1 MLSMRRFLVF
11 GVVVGL
17 LAGTWSRGTLAEPK
31 SPKAGKAAKA
41 NGSPE
46 TAKGN
51 SPGKANS
58 GKASSSKGGSAKKGK
73 SGKSASKSGDKKG
86 NLPTAGRLDAKTLNV
101 AKVDPQTQ
109 ERNRLAAAKIDSLV
123 EANYKRFSIEPNP
136 LTSDEQ
142 FVRRIYLDITGTIPT
157 YEQTIV
163 FLDSKDPEKREKLID
178 RLLNSPGYV
187 SHSFNYWANI
197 LRLVD
202 YPENNLPAAPY
213 LDWIKQSLRENKPY
227 DELVREML
235 TAGGKVWDNPAAGYL
250 LRDSGMPLDSMN
262 NTVRVFLGTQIGC
275 AQCHDHPFDRWKQHE
290 FYEMAAY
297 MYGIRTRGGRSASL
311 PVEQLRKE
319 LSKLPGANGAIQLIR
334 ANSYQV
340 ADVPK
345 QVLKLPHDYQYDDGK
360 PGEVVKPKAIFG
372 EAELSPGEPPRA
384 TFARW
389 LTAKENPRFA
399 KTIANRLWKRA
410 LGVGI
415 IEPVDDMKDNSQPEN
430 AELLDYLTTIVVKLD
445 FDLKEYQR
453 IIYYTKTYQR
463 QASTTEPPA
472 GEPYHFPGPV
482 LRRMTAEQVW
492 DSLLTLAIYNPDAI
506 HRPAMDGVAS
516 VANIATTDTPKEI
529 ADKWQKF
536 NGTYGKKSMQDMK
549 QKYGYKG
556 QLLARASE
564 LPLPAPPGHFLREF
578 GQGDREQI
586 EAGSTEGNVPQILT
600 MFNGPVTHM
609 MLEAGSVI
617 YDEVVKRKTAA
628 ERVDV
633 IFLTL
638 LSRRPDSG
646 ARQLAIHELNSNG
659 LAGCGDVIWSLL
671 NTREFLFIQ

>member
-1 MLSMRRFLVF
+1 MCSLRRLVVW
-11 GVVVGL
+11 GVIVSF
-17 LAGTWSRGTLAEPK
+17 LAGAWSNGILAEPK
-31 SPKAGKAAKA
+31 NSTAGKAGK
-41 NGSPE
+41 SS
-46 TAKGN
+46 KGPQT
-51 SPGKANS
+51 SQGVAP
-58 GKASSSKGGSAKKGK
+58 GKASSGKGGK
-73 SGKSASKSGDKKG
+73 SSKSAAKSAEKKG
-86 NLPTAGRLDAKTLNV
+86 NLPAAGRFDAKTLNV
-101 AKVDPQTQ
+101 AKVDPQTL

-123 EANYKRFSIEPNP
+123 EANYRRFNVEPNER
-136 LTSDEQ
+136 TTDEQ
-142 FVRRIYLDITGTIPT
+142 FVRRSYLDITGTIPT
-157 YEQTIV
+157 YEQTLV
-163 FLDSKDPEKREKLID
+163 FLDSRDPEKREKLID

-227 DELVREML
+227 DEWVREML
-235 TAGGKVWDNPAAGYL
+235 TADGKVWDNPAAGYL

-319 LSKLPGANGAIQLIR
+319 LSKLPGGNGAVSLIR
-334 ANSYQV
+334 ANSYQI
-340 ADVPK
+340 ADAPK

-360 PGEVVKPKAIFG
+360 PGQVVKPKTIFG
-372 EAELSPGEPPRA
+372 DAHVSPGEPPRA

-445 FDLKEYQR
+445 FDLKEFQR

-472 GEPYHFPGPV
+472 GEPYHFAGPV
-482 LRRMTAEQVW
+482 LRRMTAEQIW

-516 VANIATTDTPKEI
+516 AANIATTDTPKEI
-529 ADKWQKF
+529 YDKWQKF
-536 NGTYGKKSMQDMK
+536 NGTYGKKAMQTMK

-586 EAGSTEGNVPQILT
+586 EAASTEGNVPQILT

-609 MLEAGSVI
+609 MLEGGSVI

-633 IFLTL
+633 IFMIL
-638 LSRRPDSG
+638 LSRKPDSA
-646 ARQLAIHELNSNG
+646 ARQLAMHELNTNG